1 MGCIRSS
8 IGVYLWYTY
17 VCTYMKSEV
26 HCLHMCVYSLYI
38 KMGTCAYVC
47 MCISTYIRT
56 CVCNWYH
63 LGVIH
68 TYVGMRALYTGVC
81 KCGPV

>member
-1 MGCIRSS
+1 M
-8 IGVYLWYTY
+8 VYLCMYI
-17 VCTYMKSEV
+17 KSEV
-26 HCLHMCVYSLYI
+26 HCLHTYVCVLPIHKDGYMCLCMHVYLYI
-38 KMGTCAYVC
+38 H
-47 MCISTYIRT
+47 TY
-56 CVCNWYH
+56 VCNWYH